1 MGSGV
6 LFGAVF
12 LLGGAFGLL
21 ALAAVGVAIAAIVR
35 AKRAGEPF
43 GKAIAALVL
52 GLAALVTTAY
62 AGILGL
68 LFSGA
73 AGHGR
78 PFRVAGSA
86 RVASRGDGPG
96 WADDAAPARD
106 GLSPERCA
114 SLADAWRRDG
124 LAEHA
129 SVAAFSHL
137 ALDLLA
143 LGAPASLVDAAHAAA
158 RDEVDH
164 ARRCFSLASA
174 YAGTPIGPGAFPE
187 ARAAAPSVTLA
198 ALVEASLRD
207 GCVDEAASAHV
218 LAACALAARDPVVR
232 DALHTMAADEARHA
246 ALAWDIVAWA
256 LAASPDAVAPVL
268 RAWVD
273 APSNAPSPLDA
284 IVGDAHGRGLPDAFT
299 HARRAALTASRGRV
313 ASLVAPVLARAA

>member
-1 MGSGV
+1 VGSGV

-12 LLGGAFGLL
+12 LLGGVFALL

-43 GKAIAALVL
+43 GKAIAALV
-52 GLAALVTTAY
+52 TTAY

-73 AGHGR
+73 GAHGR
-78 PFRVAGSA
+78 PFRAGGVP
-86 RVASRGDGPG
+86 RVAPSRNGRG
-96 WADDAAPARD
+96 WADDVAPARAS
-106 GLSPERCA
+106 LSPDLRA

-129 SVAAFSHL
+129 SVAAFAHL

-268 RAWVD
+268 RAWVA
-273 APSNAPSPLDA
+273 APSDASARLDA